1 MVRRIIWT
9 SKADKVFTDI
19 LEFYIRRNGT
29 KTYSRKINNEIDKL
43 LNLLKN
49 HPFLGKKTDTENIR
63 VIIHRD
69 FKIFY
74 RIQLKEIIILM
85 VWDCRQDPAEFHI

>member
-1 MVRRIIWT
+1 MFRRIVWT
-9 SKADKVFTDI
+9 SRADRIFTGI
-19 LEFYIRRNGT
+19 LEFYIRRNDT
-29 KTYSRKINNEIDKL
+29 KTYSRKINSEINKL
-43 LNLLKN
+43 LNLLKK

-74 RIQLKEIIILM
+74 HIQPNEIIVLM
-85 VWDCRQDPAEFHI
+85 VWDCRQDPAEYQI